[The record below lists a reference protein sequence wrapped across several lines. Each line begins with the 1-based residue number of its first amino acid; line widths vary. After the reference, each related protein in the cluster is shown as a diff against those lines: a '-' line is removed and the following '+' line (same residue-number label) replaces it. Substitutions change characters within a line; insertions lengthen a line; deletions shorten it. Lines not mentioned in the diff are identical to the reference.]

1 MGLFWKK
8 KKEMKVKELI
18 NQLTEFNMDAEIR
31 IGDIKYMKGDKEAI
45 GDEFL
50 DNDIIEKPIDYE
62 IADIFSVDDN
72 YVDLTLNEI
81 KK

>member
-1 MGLFWKK
+1 
-8 KKEMKVKELI
+8 MKIKELI

-31 IGDIKYMKGDKEAI
+31 IGDIKYMKGNKEAV

-72 YVDLTLNEI
+72 YVDLTLNKI

>member
-1 MGLFWKK
+1 
-8 KKEMKVKELI
+8 MKVKELI
-18 NQLTEFNMDAEIR
+18 NQLTEFNTDAEIR
-31 IGDIKYMKGDKEAI
+31 IGNIKYMKGNKEAV

-62 IADIFSVDDN
+62 IADIFSVDDT